1 MDNKRRKQ
9 LRAASRKYNAKTYD
23 VLTIRVRR
31 DGSDGFTLD
40 DLRHAAE
47 QDGESLNSYIVQLI
61 SDNI

>member
-23 VLTIRVRR
+23 VLTIRVKR
-31 DGSDGFTLD
+31 DGSDGFCLD

-47 QDGESLNSYIVQLI
+47 QDGESLNSFLTKLI

>member
-1 MDNKRRKQ
+1 MTNKRRKQ

-23 VLTIRVRR
+23 ALTIRVRR

-47 QDGESLNSYIVQLI
+47 QDGESLNAYIVKLI

>member
-1 MDNKRRKQ
+1 MDSKRRQQ

-23 VLTIRVRR
+23 MLTIRVKR
-31 DGSDGFTLD
+31 DGSDGFSLD

-47 QDGESLNSYIVQLI
+47 QDGESLNAFIVKLI

>member
-1 MDNKRRKQ
+1 MDSKRRQQ

-23 VLTIRVRR
+23 VLTIRVKR

-47 QDGESLNSYIVQLI
+47 QDGESLNAFIVKLI